1 MLAVDAHDRPV
12 LLRRRVG
19 AGQLILSTYP
29 LEYLASVTRE
39 VNPEP
44 THRLYAALAAES
56 GVVPDVR
63 VDDPR
68 VMVSELVRDDGAR
81 LIWFVSQSDEPLS
94 VSPALA
100 SGGLF
105 DGSSAA
111 ETVDLDPFGVVV
123 LEYRS

>member
-1 MLAVDAHDRPV
+1 
-12 LLRRRVG
+12 
-19 AGQLILSTYP
+19 
-29 LEYLASVTRE
+29 
-39 VNPEP
+39 
-44 THRLYAALAAES
+44 
-56 GVVPDVR
+56 
-63 VDDPR
+63 
-68 VMVSELVRDDGAR
+68 MVSELVRDDGVR

-100 SGGLF
+100 SGALF